1 MIAVP
6 PPEESMNPT
15 VRARRAHGGSD
26 TANLLI
32 MPEDAATAP
41 TDARSP
47 WWHRHI
53 ELVVVI
59 MLGIVSV
66 ATAYTSFQSSL
77 YGGRSAD
84 KISQSEASATLAE
97 SLYLEGNQ
105 QYVQD
110 SQTIQQLSALNIA
123 AQAGDA
129 VASAQYDDLYFIG
142 VSENLDF
149 AIQNAFALDESDPDF
164 WHDPQADEDYLDSLF
179 GSYYD
184 ESDISDG
191 LRTEG
196 NDLGKKGDTLGL
208 YTALMAITLFLLGIA
223 AVVRR
228 PLMKWILV
236 ATGGTIFLVTAILV
250 AGIPSVWID

>member
-1 MIAVP
+1 MPVESIATT
-6 PPEESMNPT
+6 PET
-15 VRARRAHGGSD
+15 RA
-26 TANLLI
+26 
-32 MPEDAATAP
+32 
-41 TDARSP
+41 P
-47 WWHRHI
+47 WWRRDI

-77 YGGRSAD
+77 YGGQSAD

-123 AQAGDA
+123 ANAGDA

-142 VSENLDF
+142 VSEDLDA
-149 AIQNAFALDESDPDF
+149 AIQNAYALDESDPEF
-164 WHDPQADEDYLDSLF
+164 WHDPQADEAYLDALF
-179 GSYYD
+179 SGYQD
-184 ESDISDG
+184 EEAYSQD
-191 LRTEG
+191 LRAEG

-236 ATGGTIFLVTAILV
+236 ATGGSIFLITAILV
-250 AGIPSVWID
+250 AGIPFVWIA

>member
-1 MIAVP
+1 
-6 PPEESMNPT
+6 
-15 VRARRAHGGSD
+15 
-26 TANLLI
+26 
-32 MPEDAATAP
+32 MPEDTTASTP
-41 TDARSP
+41 DSNAP
-47 WWHRHI
+47 WWQRHI

-77 YGGRSAD
+77 YGGQSAD

-123 AQAGDA
+123 AANGDA

-142 VSENLDF
+142 VSEDLDA

-164 WHDPQADEDYLDSLF
+164 WHDPQADEAYLDALF
-179 GSYYD
+179 GGYQD
-184 ESDISDG
+184 EEANSQD
-191 LRTEG
+191 LRAEG
-196 NDLGKKGDTLGL
+196 NDLGQKGDTLGL

-236 ATGGTIFLVTAILV
+236 ATGGAIFLITAIMT
-250 AGIPSVWID
+250 ATIPFVWIG

>member
-1 MIAVP
+1 
-6 PPEESMNPT
+6 
-15 VRARRAHGGSD
+15 
-26 TANLLI
+26 
-32 MPEDAATAP
+32 MPEDTTASTP
-41 TDARSP
+41 DSNAP
-47 WWHRHI
+47 WWQRHI

-77 YGGRSAD
+77 YGGQSAD

-123 AQAGDA
+123 ASNGDA
-129 VASAQYDDLYFIG
+129 IASAQYDDLYFIG
-142 VSENLDF
+142 VSEDLDA

-164 WHDPQADEDYLDSLF
+164 WHDPQADEAYLDALF
-179 GSYYD
+179 GGYQD
-184 ESDISDG
+184 EEANSQD
-191 LRTEG
+191 LRAEG
-196 NDLGKKGDTLGL
+196 NDLGQKGDTLGL

-236 ATGGTIFLVTAILV
+236 ATGGAIFLITAIMT
-250 AGIPSVWID
+250 ATIPFVWIG